1 MSITHSLFFSPEIA
15 RITKVHLTP
24 RLGSHPSFSP
34 ESARALHKA
43 RNPASI
49 FTRASFVIEALVS
62 QNAITTPWAAAVC
75 SSWNFSIFSQAV
87 VVGGGELILDHI
99 HRALKGPYWG
109 NCRAVLNWLVFGQR
123 TSTDALQNGYVVSHH
138 QSMLYMFCSAISY

>member
-62 QNAITTPWAAAVC
+62 QNGNVLPTTHCVILMQGDKC
-75 SSWNFSIFSQAV
+75 GVSQ
-87 VVGGGELILDHI
+87 I
-99 HRALKGPYWG
+99 
-109 NCRAVLNWLVFGQR
+109 
-123 TSTDALQNGYVVSHH
+123 
-138 QSMLYMFCSAISY
+138 